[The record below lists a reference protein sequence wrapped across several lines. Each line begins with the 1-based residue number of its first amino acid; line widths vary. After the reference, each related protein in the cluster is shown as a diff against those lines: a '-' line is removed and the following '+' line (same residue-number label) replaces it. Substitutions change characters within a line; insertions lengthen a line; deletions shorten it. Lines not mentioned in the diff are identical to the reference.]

1 MHFTFIGMSLW
12 FFAGGHKNF
21 CYLGILMYISFITSS
36 CSFNEGLSLKTS
48 RQEFHPF
55 LCVHAYQ
62 EKLIIWIIFSIWSH
76 IPFFLFVFSEVNET
90 NYSPGAGQLS
100 WSWTAWKRK
109 RVAEVLV
116 MEAMSS
122 EESCYEDDDINT
134 SKVTK
139 YSVHR
144 LQWESRR
151 MKKLKK
157 KLDKAYKKKLTSTA
171 KERILPRVDGQPSL
185 RCSST
190 ENFLEWAIMQ

>member
-1 MHFTFIGMSLW
+1 M
-12 FFAGGHKNF
+12 
-21 CYLGILMYISFITSS
+21 
-36 CSFNEGLSLKTS
+36 
-48 RQEFHPF
+48 
-55 LCVHAYQ
+55 V
-62 EKLIIWIIFSIWSH
+62 
-76 IPFFLFVFSEVNET
+76 
-90 NYSPGAGQLS
+90 
-100 WSWTAWKRK
+100 
-109 RVAEVLV
+109 EVLV

-157 KLDKAYKKKLTSTA
+157 NLDKAYKKKLTSTA

-190 ENFLEWAIMQ
+190 ENFMEWAIMQ